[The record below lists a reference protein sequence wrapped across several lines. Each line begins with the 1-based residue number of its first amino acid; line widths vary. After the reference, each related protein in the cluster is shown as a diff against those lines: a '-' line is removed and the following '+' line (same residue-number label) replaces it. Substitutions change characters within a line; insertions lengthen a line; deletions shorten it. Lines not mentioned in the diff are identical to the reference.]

1 MVYETSWNTSI
12 SPKKVH
18 TIKHT
23 HNHGINEYGPS
34 QPARP
39 SPNMPT
45 SIYKLYQI
53 ISKTLSMRQEIIY
66 NSVGLYAWFHH
77 MYLTIWWRVFQDWLT
92 PWLKEQ
98 RSKRHITMRS
108 REPHLTTLQWT
119 WNIWLVVST
128 PLKNIGQLGW
138 LSHILWKIKN
148 VSQHQPDMIKPSN
161 SRLDHTISICA
172 SWSSCVFVTCPCAR
186 TTVPGAAGTC
196 KRMPWGQPSKKLHP
210 VSASAIFANH
220 LRISKD

>member
-1 MVYETSWNTSI
+1 
-12 SPKKVH
+12 
-18 TIKHT
+18 
-23 HNHGINEYGPS
+23 
-34 QPARP
+34 
-39 SPNMPT
+39 
-45 SIYKLYQI
+45 
-53 ISKTLSMRQEIIY
+53 
-66 NSVGLYAWFHH
+66 

-98 RSKRHITMRS
+98 RSKRAFFNEIPRTTS
-108 REPHLTTLQWT
+108 YHLTMDMKY
-119 WNIWLVVST
+119 LVGGWPT

-148 VSQHQPDMIKPSN
+148 VWNHQPDMIKPSN

-186 TTVPGAAGTC
+186 ITVPGAAGTC